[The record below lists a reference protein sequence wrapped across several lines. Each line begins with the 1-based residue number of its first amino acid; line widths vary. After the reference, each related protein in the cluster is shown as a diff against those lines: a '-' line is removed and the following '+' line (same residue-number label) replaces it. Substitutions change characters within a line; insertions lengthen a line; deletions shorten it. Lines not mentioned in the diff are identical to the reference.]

1 MIITSESEIS
11 TMNYFKLSK
20 EVEEHVVKYFQSHRD
35 SQLPY
40 HNLDHTRGV
49 VKAAMQIAD
58 HSQLNE
64 RDFFIVITAAWFHD
78 VGYFIDMSQHEAK
91 SAEYI
96 ANYLRGKQ
104 MDETTINAVA
114 NCILATKLPQRPN
127 NLLEQ
132 IVCDAD
138 LFHFGTDEFSERN
151 KLMRKEYI
159 TVSGKEISKED
170 WRNKT
175 IQLLESHHYFTD
187 YCQLLLNG
195 KKQENIEQLKK
206 KAEKE
211 AKQNDQTI
219 LMPVTEAGNA
229 TEGATLK
236 DQKKKDKTAKDERPD
251 KGIETMFRISSS
263 NHQKLS
269 DQADSKSNIL
279 ITVNSIIIS
288 IVLSVLFRTF
298 EQYPYL
304 KLPAYLLL
312 VVSLSTIILAIIA
325 TRPNIPKGFFTQK
338 DIDEKKVNLLF
349 FGNFYRMGL
358 NEFAGGMLKMM
369 EDREF
374 LYGSLIRDVYSQ
386 GIVLGRKYKILRVA
400 YSVFMFGLIISV
412 IAFVVATLS
421 AG

>member
-1 MIITSESEIS
+1 
-11 TMNYFKLSK
+11 MN
-20 EVEEHVVKYFQSHRD
+20 ETVVKQILSYDQVH
-35 SQLPY
+35 QLALQFFREHSDPRIIY
-40 HNLDHTRGV
+40 HDLAHTQQV
-49 VKAAMQIAD
+49 AAAAAQIAN
-58 HSQLNE
+58 HYHLNDN
-64 RDFFIVITAAWFHD
+64 DFYIILTAAWFHD
-78 VGYFIDMSQHEAK
+78 VGYFIDMQHHEAT
-91 SAEYI
+91 SAGYI
-96 ANYLRGKQ
+96 TDYLRSKHV
-104 MDETTINAVA
+104 DETVINAVA
-114 NCILATKLPQRPN
+114 SCILATRLPQSPA
-127 NLLEQ
+127 NLLEK

-159 TVSGKEISKED
+159 AVSGKEISKEE

-195 KKQENIEQLKK
+195 KKEENLNQLKK
-206 KAEKE
+206 KA
-211 AKQNDQTI
+211 AKQTEENAQTI
-219 LMPVTEAGNA
+219 LTTVTANSDETVN
-229 TEGATLK
+229 TISEIP
-236 DQKKKDKTAKDERPD
+236 KKKDKIPKDERPD

-288 IVLSVLFRTF
+288 VMLSVLFRTF

-312 VVSLSTIILAIIA
+312 AVSLSTIILAILA
-325 TRPNIPKGFFTQK
+325 TRPNIPNGAFTQK

-349 FGNFYRMGL
+349 FGNFYKMGL

-369 EDREF
+369 QDREF
-374 LYGSLIRDVYSQ
+374 LYGSLIRDVYAQ
-386 GIVLGRKYKILRVA
+386 GIVLGRKYKILRIA
-400 YSVFMFGLIISV
+400 YNVFMFGLIISV
-412 IAFVVATLS
+412 IAFVIATLS

>member
-1 MIITSESEIS
+1 
-11 TMNYFKLSK
+11 MNAAVNNTVLSYDD
-20 EVEEHVVKYFQSHRD
+20 VHQLALQFFREHSDARIV
-35 SQLPY
+35 Y
-40 HNLDHTRGV
+40 HDLTHTQQV
-49 VKAAMQIAD
+49 AAAAAQIAN
-58 HSQLNE
+58 HYQLNDN
-64 RDFFIVITAAWFHD
+64 DFFIVLTAAWFHD
-78 VGYFIDMSQHEAK
+78 VGYFIDMEQHEEK
-91 SAEYI
+91 GAEQI
-96 ANYLRGKQ
+96 ANYLRDKQ
-104 MDETTINAVA
+104 VDETTINSVT

-127 NLLEQ
+127 NLLEK

-159 TVSGKEISKED
+159 AVSGKEISKED
-170 WRNKT
+170 WRKKT

-211 AKQNDQTI
+211 EAKQNDQTI
-219 LMPVTEAGNA
+219 LSPDTETGGAIAGI
-229 TEGATLK
+229 TGKE
-236 DQKKKDKTAKDERPD
+236 QKKKDKVLKEERPD
-251 KGIETMFRISSS
+251 KGVETMFRISSG

-269 DQADSKSNIL
+269 DQADSKSHIL

-288 IVLSVLFRTF
+288 VVLSVLFKAF
-298 EQYPYL
+298 GQYPYL
-304 KLPAYLLL
+304 QLPAYLLL
-312 VVSLSTIILAIIA
+312 AVSLATIILSILA
-325 TRPNIPKGFFTQK
+325 TRPNIPSGVFTQK

-349 FGNFYRMGL
+349 FGNFYKMGL

-400 YSVFMFGLIISV
+400 YNVFMYGLIISV
-412 IAFVVATLS
+412 VAFVVATLVE
-421 AG
+421 

>member
-1 MIITSESEIS
+1 MSTAVNNRMLSYDEVHRLALQFFREHSDARII
-11 TMNYFKLSK
+11 
-20 EVEEHVVKYFQSHRD
+20 
-35 SQLPY
+35 Y
-40 HNLDHTRGV
+40 HDLTHTQQV
-49 VKAAMQIAD
+49 AAAAAQIANHYHLTD
-58 HSQLNE
+58 N
-64 RDFFIVITAAWFHD
+64 DFFIVLTATWFHD
-78 VGYFIDMSQHEAK
+78 LGYFIDMSQHEAK

-104 MDETTINAVA
+104 IDETTINAIS

-127 NLLEQ
+127 NLLEE

-151 KLMRKEYI
+151 KLMRKEYMAI
-159 TVSGKEISKED
+159 SGKEISKEE
-170 WRNKT
+170 WRKKT

-195 KKQENIEQLKK
+195 KKQENLEQLKK
-206 KAEKE
+206 KADKDS
-211 AKQNDQTI
+211 KQNDQAMPAPVSEDGKTI
-219 LMPVTEAGNA
+219 AAA
-229 TEGATLK
+229 TGE
-236 DQKKKDKTAKDERPD
+236 DQKKKDKGSKDERPD

-288 IVLSVLFRTF
+288 IVLSILFRTF

-312 VVSLSTIILAIIA
+312 AVSLSTIILAIIA
-325 TRPNIPKGFFTQK
+325 TRPNIPNGYFTQK

-349 FGNFYRMGL
+349 FGNFYKMGL

-412 IAFVVATLS
+412 VAFVVATVS

>member
-1 MIITSESEIS
+1 MSTAVTNRILSYDEVHQLALQFFREHSDARIIYHDLTHTQQVTS
-11 TMNYFKLSK
+11 
-20 EVEEHVVKYFQSHRD
+20 
-35 SQLPY
+35 
-40 HNLDHTRGV
+40 
-49 VKAAMQIAD
+49 AATQIANHYHLSD
-58 HSQLNE
+58 A
-64 RDFFIVITAAWFHD
+64 DFFIVLTAAWFHD

-104 MDETTINAVA
+104 MDETTINAVT

-211 AKQNDQTI
+211 AKQNDQTVLI
-219 LMPVTEAGNA
+219 PVMEAGNA